1 MQLQTKCHVNIE
13 LSTLDYT
20 PLCDPVELVTFDL
33 DDVTEVRGQRT
44 NVVCVTASQ
53 SLPLT
58 AVVYWFE
65 LKLADSVVVSTVDG
79 RTHWT
84 QAAVLFY
91 DELTVETGAEYHLQ
105 TVYTDSCIGVN
116 VDRLP

>member
-1 MQLQTKCHVNIE
+1 M
-13 LSTLDYT
+13 
-20 PLCDPVELVTFDL
+20 TFDL
-33 DDVTEVRGQRT
+33 DDVIEVKGHWT

-65 LKLADSVVVSTVDG
+65 LKLSDSVVVSTIDR

-84 QAAVLFY
+84 QAAVMFY
-91 DELTVETGAEYHLQ
+91 DELAVETGAEYQLQ
-105 TVYTDSCIGVN
+105 TIYSDSCISVS
-116 VDRLP
+116 VDRLT

>member
-1 MQLQTKCHVNIE
+1 MDIE

-20 PLCDPVELVTFDL
+20 PLCDPVELMTFDL
-33 DDVTEVRGQRT
+33 YNLNEVKGHRT
-44 NVVCVTASQ
+44 NLVCVTASQ

-65 LKLADSVVVSTVDG
+65 LKLSSSVVVSTVDLK
-79 RTHWT
+79 THWT
-84 QAAVLFY
+84 QAAVMFY
-91 DELTVETGAEYHLQ
+91 DELTVETGAEYQLR
-105 TVYTDSCIGVN
+105 TIYSDSCISVN